1 MRCFYAL
8 ILLVPTLM
16 CAQERPNYSGTWKLD
31 PLRSRSEAVK
41 QPKEMVLKIQH
52 SEPNL
57 RIEILRDTNKGAKTE
72 ILELKTDGN
81 AVQVEDATVSAA
93 WDEWK
98 PQHLLLTIERRTST
112 GPVSMIREIRMGDK
126 GNVLTTILTAK
137 DGPSGEK
144 KAYEFYVKE

>member
-8 ILLVPTLM
+8 MLLVPGLM
-16 CAQERPNYSGTWKLD
+16 WAQEKPNYSGTWKLD

-52 SEPNL
+52 AEPNL
-57 RIEILRDTNKGAKTE
+57 RIEIVRDTDKGGKTE

-81 AVQVEDATVSAA
+81 AVQAEDATVSAA
-93 WDEWK
+93 WDPWK
-98 PQHLLLTIERRTST
+98 PQHLLLTIERRTPS
-112 GPVSMIREIRMGDK
+112 GPVSLMREIRMGDK

-137 DGPSGEK
+137 NGTDAEK